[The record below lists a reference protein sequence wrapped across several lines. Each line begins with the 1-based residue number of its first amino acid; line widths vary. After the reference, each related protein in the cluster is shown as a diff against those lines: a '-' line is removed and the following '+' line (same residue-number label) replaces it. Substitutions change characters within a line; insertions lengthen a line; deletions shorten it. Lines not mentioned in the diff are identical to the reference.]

1 MRVVVSLFVLIISF
15 TGISQDHVQVGD
27 LFCTVDSVPYTGLY
41 RTYHPDGTRS
51 AVYTFVDGKLN
62 RGVFFYDERGMLCM
76 TGFYAD
82 NRPDGLWQSWS
93 GKGTP
98 MSTARYD
105 QGKKVGE
112 WTIKETEKGPTYKL
126 MYADNELI
134 EARLE

>member
-1 MRVVVSLFVLIISF
+1 MRVVVSLLLTFLALNVN
-15 TGISQDHVQVGD
+15 SQEYIQIGD
-27 LFCTVDSVPYTGLY
+27 LFCTSDSVPYTGLY

-51 AVYTFVDGKLN
+51 ALYTFIDGKLN

-76 TGFYAD
+76 TGFYSD
-82 NRPDGLWQSWS
+82 NKPDGLWQSWS
-93 GKGTP
+93 SKGDSL
-98 MSTARYD
+98 STAQYD
-105 QGKKVGE
+105 EGKKVGE